1 MLPICFPAPGSHPKL
16 SIIYL
21 IFNNKVSPVA
31 YDLKPRAAPG
41 KRPAG
46 TMTGLREARWTGT
59 GPLQVTPEA
68 SRVPGSAF
76 WS

>member
-31 YDLKPRAAPG
+31 YDLKPRGSGNTPG
-41 KRPAG
+41 RHHDRSARSSLDWDRPSSGNA
-46 TMTGLREARWTGT
+46 
-59 GPLQVTPEA
+59 
-68 SRVPGSAF
+68 
-76 WS
+76 

>member
-41 KRPAG
+41 IRPSG
-46 TMTGLREARWTGT
+46 IMTGLREARWTGT
-59 GPLQVTPEA
+59 GR
-68 SRVPGSAF
+68 SG
-76 WS
+76 